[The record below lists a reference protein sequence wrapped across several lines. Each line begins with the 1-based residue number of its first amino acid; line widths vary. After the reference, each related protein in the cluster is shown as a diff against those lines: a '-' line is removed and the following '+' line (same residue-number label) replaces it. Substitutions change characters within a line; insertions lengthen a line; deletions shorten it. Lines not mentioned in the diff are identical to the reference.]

1 MPCHTCNLE
10 NIFVHFPVLIL
21 LCPILTCLG
30 VVVLHLFVDVLLL
43 WNFVLYCRVSCHD
56 AFWSHFLFFS
66 GTVCLRTSSQLKL
79 HLPDLFPLPSVHSC
93 LTVLFSQLYFLVR
106 NLYSFYF
113 LSSPLWPHCHL
124 PARLPLS
131 RYWKSAEF
139 KLRLEAFKLFTLKGD
154 LVQFRVERTSDQP
167 SNLILWPLFYWAS
180 WGDTFSNSLLL
191 FWKKKWAINPTFW
204 QSRVCIVQTN
214 CSPMH

>member
-1 MPCHTCNLE
+1 MLHVSVSTTSWTFCGSET
-10 NIFVHFPVLIL
+10 
-21 LCPILTCLG
+21 LC
-30 VVVLHLFVDVLLL
+30 
-43 WNFVLYCRVSCHD
+43 CRVEWAAMMHSE
-56 AFWSHFLFFS
+56 AIFFTLVELF
-66 GTVCLRTSSQLKL
+66 CLRTSSQLKL
-79 HLPDLFPLPSVHSC
+79 RLPDLFPLLSVHSC
-93 LTVLFSQLYFLVR
+93 LTVLFSQLCFLVR
-106 NLYSFYF
+106 NLCSFYF

-131 RYWKSAEF
+131 RYWKNAEF

-191 FWKKKWAINPTFW
+191 FWKKKKWAINPTFW
-204 QSRVCIVQTN
+204 QSRICIVQTS